1 MHIPLYPC
9 IDLHAKNIGNKTGSI
24 YLFKATGYFIEVIH
38 QYDAGLGS
46 HTSATV
52 ILWEIKLI
60 QF

>member
-38 QYDAGLGS
+38 QYDAG
-46 HTSATV
+46 SAATH
-52 ILWEIKLI
+52 
-60 QF
+60 QPP